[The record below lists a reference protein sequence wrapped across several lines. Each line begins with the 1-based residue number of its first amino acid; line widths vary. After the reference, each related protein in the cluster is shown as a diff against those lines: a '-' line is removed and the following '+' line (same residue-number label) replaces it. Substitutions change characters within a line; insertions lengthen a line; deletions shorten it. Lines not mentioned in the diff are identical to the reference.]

1 MARCRPHT
9 YLEKQ
14 RTGCLRQPRQGT
26 GKPLEGPAVG
36 TTYKQAGV
44 DIEAGDAFV
53 ERIKPYAARTV
64 RPEVVA
70 GVGGFGGLFA
80 LPPGRYREPVL
91 VAGTDGVGTK
101 LKVAFQAG
109 RHGTVGIDLVAM
121 SVNDILTCGAEPLFF
136 LDYFAT
142 GRLEVDAAA
151 EVVKGIAQGC
161 EQAGCTLLGGETAE
175 MPGFYARGEY
185 DLAGFCVGVVERSDI
200 IDGRT
205 VAPGDALIG
214 LPSSGLHSNGYSLAR
229 KVLLED
235 AKLALDAV
243 PEGLDRPLADALL
256 EPTRIYVKDALAL
269 MKAVKV
275 KGFAHITGSGL
286 PGNLPRCLPDGTR
299 AVLEEKAWK
308 RPPIFELI
316 QRLGR
321 VERKEMYD
329 TFNMGLGL
337 IAVVAKADVPAA
349 LEVLKARGVEAAEVG
364 RVEAGQG
371 EATVELTP

>member
-1 MARCRPHT
+1 M
-9 YLEKQ
+9 
-14 RTGCLRQPRQGT
+14 
-26 GKPLEGPAVG
+26 G
-36 TTYKQAGV
+36 TTYKQSGV

-53 ERIKPYAARTV
+53 ERIKPHAARTT
-64 RPEVVA
+64 RPEVMG

-80 LPPGRYREPVL
+80 LPPGKYQAPVL

-101 LKVAFQAG
+101 LKVAFLAG
-109 RHGTVGIDLVAM
+109 RHDTVGIDLVAM

-142 GRLEVDAAA
+142 GKLDVDAAA
-151 EVVKGIAQGC
+151 EVVKGIALGC
-161 EQAGCTLLGGETAE
+161 EQAGCALLGGETAE

-185 DLAGFCVGVVERSDI
+185 DVAGFCVGVVERSAI
-200 IDGRT
+200 IDGKT

-214 LPSSGLHSNGYSLAR
+214 LTSSGLHSNGYSLAR

-235 AKLALDAV
+235 AKLALDVA
-243 PEGLDRPLADALL
+243 PLGLDRPLADALL

-269 MKAVKV
+269 CQAVKV
-275 KGFAHITGSGL
+275 KGMAHITGSGI

-299 AVLEEKAWK
+299 AVLSEAAWK
-308 RPPIFELI
+308 KPAIFDLI
-316 QRLGR
+316 AKTGNVARD
-321 VERKEMYD
+321 EMFS

-337 IAVVAKADVPAA
+337 IVVVAKEDVAKA
-349 LEVLKARGVEAAEVG
+349 LEVLRGRGVEASEVG

-371 EATVELTP
+371 EATAVIDP

>member
-1 MARCRPHT
+1 M
-9 YLEKQ
+9 
-14 RTGCLRQPRQGT
+14 
-26 GKPLEGPAVG
+26 G

-80 LPPGRYREPVL
+80 LPPGKYREPVL

-256 EPTRIYVKDALAL
+256 EPTRIYVRDAQAL

-275 KGFAHITGSGL
+275 KGFAHITGSGI
-286 PGNLPRCLPDGTR
+286 PGNLPRCLPEGTR
-299 AVLEEKAWK
+299 AVLDEKTWK

-321 VERKEMYD
+321 VERKELYD

-349 LEVLKARGVEAAEVG
+349 LAALKARGVEAAEVG

-371 EATVELTP
+371 EATVDITP

>member
-1 MARCRPHT
+1 M
-9 YLEKQ
+9 
-14 RTGCLRQPRQGT
+14 
-26 GKPLEGPAVG
+26 G

-53 ERIKPYAARTV
+53 ERIKPHAARTM
-64 RPEVVA
+64 RPEVLA

-80 LPPGRYREPVL
+80 LPPGKYREPVL

-109 RHGTVGIDLVAM
+109 RHGTVGVDLVAM
-121 SVNDILTCGAEPLFF
+121 SVNDILTSGAEPLFF

-161 EQAGCTLLGGETAE
+161 EQAGCALLGGETAE

-185 DLAGFCVGVVERSDI
+185 DLAGFCVGVVERSEI
-200 IDGRT
+200 IDGRS
-205 VAPGDALIG
+205 VKPGDALIG
-214 LPSSGLHSNGYSLAR
+214 LASSGLHSNGYSLAR

-235 AKLALDAV
+235 AKLALHEV
-243 PEGLDRPLADALL
+243 PEGLERPLVDALL

-269 MKAVKV
+269 MKTVKV
-275 KGFAHITGSGL
+275 KGLSHITGSGI

-299 AVLEEKAWK
+299 AVLDDTAWK
-308 RPPIFELI
+308 RPPIFDLI
-316 QRLGR
+316 QRLGGVAR
-321 VERKEMYD
+321 SEMYD

-337 IAVVAKADVPAA
+337 IAVVAREDVAVA
-349 LEVLKARGVEAAEVG
+349 LALLEARGVEASEVG
-364 RVEAGQG
+364 RIEAGEG
-371 EATVELTP
+371 EATAVITP

>member
-1 MARCRPHT
+1 M
-9 YLEKQ
+9 
-14 RTGCLRQPRQGT
+14 
-26 GKPLEGPAVG
+26 G
-36 TTYKQAGV
+36 TTYKQSGV

-53 ERIKPYAARTV
+53 DRIKPFAARTM
-64 RPEVVA
+64 RPEVLA

-80 LPPGRYREPVL
+80 LPPGKYREPVL

-101 LKVAFQAG
+101 LKVAFSAG

-151 EVVKGIAQGC
+151 EVVKGIALGC
-161 EQAGCTLLGGETAE
+161 EQAGCALLGGETAE

-185 DLAGFCVGVVERSDI
+185 DLAGFCVGVVERSAI
-200 IDGRT
+200 IDGKS
-205 VAPGDALIG
+205 VKPGDALIG
-214 LPSSGLHSNGYSLAR
+214 LTSSGLHSNGYSLAR

-235 AKLALDAV
+235 SKLALDAT
-243 PEGLDRPLADALL
+243 PEGLGRPLGDALL

-269 MKAVKV
+269 LAEVKV
-275 KGFAHITGSGL
+275 KGMAHITGSGI

-299 AVLEEKAWK
+299 AVLSEKSWVK
-308 RPPIFELI
+308 PPIFDLI
-316 QRLGR
+316 AKLGSVAR
-321 VERKEMYD
+321 DEMFN

-337 IAVVAKADVPAA
+337 IVVVAQEDVAKA
-349 LEVLKARGVEAAEVG
+349 LEVLRGRGVEASEVG

-371 EATVELTP
+371 EATAVIEP

>member
-1 MARCRPHT
+1 MA
-9 YLEKQ
+9 
-14 RTGCLRQPRQGT
+14 
-26 GKPLEGPAVG
+26 
-36 TTYKQAGV
+36 TTYKQSGV

-53 ERIKPYAARTV
+53 ERIKPHAARTM
-64 RPEVVA
+64 RPEVLA

-80 LPPGRYREPVL
+80 LPPGKYREPVL

-151 EVVKGIAQGC
+151 EVVKGIAVGC
-161 EQAGCTLLGGETAE
+161 EQAGCALLGGETAE

-185 DLAGFCVGVVERSDI
+185 DLAGFCVGVVERSAI
-200 IDGRT
+200 IDGKS

-214 LPSSGLHSNGYSLAR
+214 LTSSGLHSNGYSLAR

-235 AKLALDAV
+235 AKLSLDAV
-243 PEGLDRPLADALL
+243 PEGLGRPLADALL

-269 MKAVKV
+269 TAAVKV
-275 KGFAHITGSGL
+275 KGMAHITGSGI

-299 AVLEEKAWK
+299 AVLDEKAWK
-308 RPPIFELI
+308 RPAIFELI
-316 QRLGR
+316 QKHGSVARD
-321 VERKEMYD
+321 EMYN

-337 IAVVAKADVPAA
+337 IVVVAEADVPAA
-349 LEVLKARGVEAAEVG
+349 LALLQARGVEASRVG
-364 RVEAGQG
+364 HVEAGAG
-371 EATVELTP
+371 EATAVIHP

>member
-1 MARCRPHT
+1 M
-9 YLEKQ
+9 
-14 RTGCLRQPRQGT
+14 
-26 GKPLEGPAVG
+26 G

-53 ERIKPYAARTV
+53 ERIKPFAARTM
-64 RPEVVA
+64 RPEVMA

-80 LPPGRYREPVL
+80 LPPGKYREPVL

-101 LKVAFQAG
+101 LKVAFLAG

-121 SVNDILTCGAEPLFF
+121 SVNDILTSGAEPLLF

-151 EVVKGIAQGC
+151 EVVKGIALGC
-161 EQAGCTLLGGETAE
+161 EQAGCALLGGETAE

-185 DLAGFCVGVVERSDI
+185 DLAGFCVGVVERSEI

-235 AKLALDAV
+235 AGLTLDAI
-243 PEGLDRPLADALL
+243 PEGLSQPLGDVLL
-256 EPTRIYVKDALAL
+256 EPTRIYVKDVQAL
-269 MKAVKV
+269 MQAVKV
-275 KGFAHITGSGL
+275 KGLAHITGSGI

-299 AVLEEKAWK
+299 AVLDEKAWK
-308 RPPIFELI
+308 RPPLFELI
-316 QRLGR
+316 QRRGAVSR
-321 VERKEMYD
+321 QEMYD
-329 TFNMGLGL
+329 TFNMGLGM
-337 IAVVAKADVPAA
+337 IVVVAKEDVEKA
-349 LEVLKARGVEAAEVG
+349 LELLRGRGMQAEEVG
-364 RVEAGQG
+364 RVDAGQG
-371 EATVELTP
+371 EATVVIEP

>member
-1 MARCRPHT
+1 M
-9 YLEKQ
+9 
-14 RTGCLRQPRQGT
+14 
-26 GKPLEGPAVG
+26 G
-36 TTYKQAGV
+36 TTYKQSGV

-80 LPPGRYREPVL
+80 LPPGKYREPVL

-185 DLAGFCVGVVERSDI
+185 DLAGFCVGVVERSHI
-200 IDGRT
+200 IDGKS

-214 LPSSGLHSNGYSLAR
+214 LASSGLHSNGYSLAR

-235 AKLALDAV
+235 AKLKLDAV
-243 PEGLDRPLADALL
+243 PEGLDRPLGDALL
-256 EPTRIYVKDALAL
+256 EPTRIYVKDALEL

-275 KGFAHITGSGL
+275 KGFAHITGSGI

-299 AVLEEKAWK
+299 AVLDERKWK
-308 RPPIFELI
+308 RPAIFELI
-316 QRLGR
+316 QKLGN
-321 VERKEMYD
+321 VERQEMYD

-349 LEVLKARGVEAAEVG
+349 LAVLKARGVEAAEVG
-364 RVEAGQG
+364 HVEAGQG
-371 EATVELTP
+371 EATAVIGP